1 MLLSMYVVDITIF
14 SGHLIAGKKSFKT
27 PIHKKKYVLTHRL
40 LYLSIKKT
48 FPNQSEPMLLT

>member
-27 PIHKKKYVLTHRL
+27 PFHKKKYFFNSQATL
-40 LYLSIKKT
+40 LIDQKD
-48 FPNQSEPMLLT
+48 FPKSK